1 LRAEADEANEKAET
15 AAAERDVLKSRL
27 RAAEEGERASPELA
41 REIEELRSLLSE
53 RDEEIRATASTLRES
68 EAALEERADELRR
81 SREKENALSVALSDA
96 EAQLVESR
104 KNVDLI
110 VARADTAS
118 QIFTENA
125 AALRLADARAA
136 TAELEVNVAEER
148 VKTLEENLDAIAAE
162 RDELQRELDAQ
173 KQQQHQ
179 LRPISPVVASSPSA
193 AVSASPSKPAASID
207 VIEALEHER
216 RARALFQSDA
226 RYWRERYEAIAATSS
241 AVLTPLSAFAPQTAR
256 RPNTPGIALALA
268 AGLPPSPVVLD
279 ADVEDVDEERPD
291 AENAENEPIP
301 RAKAKPTTSID
312 SPAPPTRARRS
323 LTAYFQ

>member
-1 LRAEADEANEKAET
+1 
-15 AAAERDVLKSRL
+15 
-27 RAAEEGERASPELA
+27 
-41 REIEELRSLLSE
+41 
-53 RDEEIRATASTLRES
+53 LRES

-110 VARADTAS
+110 VARADKAS

-256 RPNTPGIALALA
+256 RPNTPGNALALA

-279 ADVEDVDEERPD
+279 ADADADPDVEDIDEERPD
-291 AENAENEPIP
+291 AENTENEPIP
-301 RAKAKPTTSID
+301 RAKAKPMTSID

>member
-1 LRAEADEANEKAET
+1 M
-15 AAAERDVLKSRL
+15 
-27 RAAEEGERASPELA
+27 
-41 REIEELRSLLSE
+41 
-53 RDEEIRATASTLRES
+53 
-68 EAALEERADELRR
+68 
-81 SREKENALSVALSDA
+81 
-96 EAQLVESR
+96 ESR

-110 VARADTAS
+110 VARADKAS

-136 TAELEVNVAEER
+136 TAELEVNV
-148 VKTLEENLDAIAAE
+148 AAE

-291 AENAENEPIP
+291 AENTENEPIP
-301 RAKAKPTTSID
+301 RAKAKPMTSID